1 MSMALTIEGASAV
14 GALASTVIPAAMA
27 ARSVLSPKTAMAGR
41 LSVPNFSTRVLT
53 SDGE

>member
-1 MSMALTIEGASAV
+1 MSMALTIEGASGV
-14 GALASTVIPAAMA
+14 GALASTVIPAPMA
-27 ARSVLSPKTAMAGR
+27 ARSVLSPNTAMAGR